1 MATLAAFPV
10 VILLTMLQIG
20 VVSRLPLLHGTAD
33 VVLLGLVA
41 WSLHERVS
49 SAWFWA
55 VFAGLLVSMV
65 SALPFL
71 APLWGYLI
79 VTTLAR
85 LLRQRVWQTPFLAM
99 LLVTFAGTL
108 VTLAL
113 DWAVLQFQT
122 GAYPL
127 STAINLIVMPSA
139 LLNLLFAL
147 PVYAL
152 VNDLADFL
160 YPEKVE
166 V

>member
-1 MATLAAFPV
+1 MASLVAFPV

-20 VVSRLPLLHGTAD
+20 VVSQLPLLHGTAD
-33 VVLLGLVA
+33 IVLLGVVA

-49 SAWFWA
+49 NAWFWA
-55 VFAGLLVSMV
+55 VFSGLIVSLV
-65 SALPFL
+65 SALPFF

-79 VTTLAR
+79 VAVIAR

-127 STAINLIVMPSA
+127 YTALNIIVMPSA

-160 YPEKVE
+160 YPDKAEL
-166 V
+166 